1 MLIRLNADGSLELI
15 ETKNTGY
22 DNMLPMSASNFNNL
36 LKNEKKQ
43 KSAAARRN
51 VVANALNNTQNYFT
65 TAQVS
70 QLLQLVNSES
80 FRVQLAKLS
89 YRSVTDRGNFY
100 QIYDL
105 LNSQNSRNE
114 LETYVSNYNR
124 GIDSKNEMSDARFNT
139 LYQTIREKYPVSTQ
153 MNSLIDA
160 FNNTSNYFSS
170 YQASQLIQIVSGENN
185 RLQLAKL
192 SYRNI
197 TDRSN
202 FNQVSNLLYNQS
214 SRNELETYVNNY
226 NQGIDSNNKMSDAS
240 FNNLYQT
247 IRQQSPAST
256 QMNSLINAFNNTNN
270 YFSSYQASQLIQIVS
285 GENNRLQLAK
295 LSYRSIT
302 DRSNFNQVSNLL
314 YNQSSR
320 NELETYV
327 NNYNAGVNNSNT
339 NIAMPDADFNSLY
352 RTIQYQFFPNQRMS
366 TLTDV
371 FNNKSNYF
379 TCAQAKQLIP
389 LVTVESNRLQLA
401 KLSYRSIVDR
411 GNFSQLYDLL
421 ESQASR
427 NELDAYVK
435 AYRD

>member
-1 MLIRLNADGSLELI
+1 MKKILVVVLTFLTALTVTAQQKLYGVSIIVSGNRNLQITIDGTNYNLRNSNVAGTTTMIAINNSGTGQHSIEFKRTIQNNQTERTSTIFNLRYGFDMLIRLNADGSLELI

-192 SYRNI
+192 SYR
-197 TDRSN
+197 
-202 FNQVSNLLYNQS
+202 
-214 SRNELETYVNNY
+214 
-226 NQGIDSNNKMSDAS
+226 
-240 FNNLYQT
+240 
-247 IRQQSPAST
+247 
-256 QMNSLINAFNNTNN
+256 
-270 YFSSYQASQLIQIVS
+270 
-285 GENNRLQLAK
+285 
-295 LSYRSIT
+295 SIT